1 MGLKPL
7 VEFLSQ
13 YGHWPMASNNWTES
27 DFDLI
32 RTASELQSNYG
43 VGYLINIYNYIDSN
57 NSARSIIYVN
67 KVRLFSKI
75 TLRS

>member
-7 VEFLSQ
+7 VEFLSH
-13 YGHWPMASNNWTES
+13 YGHWPMASNKWTES
-27 DFDLI
+27 DFDWM
-32 RTASELQSNYG
+32 RTASELQYYG